1 MLQSQLKEYVEKNS
15 HLVQMKNSE
24 SYPDLFVLKYKRKVF
39 FDGLWNRYLEKC
51 RGLVVDKDF
60 NIIVHP
66 FDKIYNYGIEK
77 NSPVL
82 SDDEKVLAIKK
93 YNGFMATASKYK
105 DDVVVATTGS
115 LDSDYA
121 KLARE
126 MILKAIPEKNFIH
139 NTTFMFEICH
149 SSDPHIIPEKEG
161 VYFLGQRD
169 NGYND
174 KISHS
179 TSISQMVDYGLDW
192 YCSSEFDREYY
203 MLGLWNVPVPTYTT
217 LGELKER
224 VKKVKHEGYVAYT
237 KDGES
242 FKLKSPYYLINKLFA
257 RKQNIDSLLNGD
269 LSKID
274 EEYYPLVGHIKEN
287 REVFSEMDEQSRLNF
302 TRTFLENYLD

>member
-1 MLQSQLKEYVEKNS
+1 MLQSQLKEYVENNS
-15 HLVQMKNSE
+15 NLVQMKRSE
-24 SYPDLFVLKYKRKVF
+24 AYPDLFVLKYKRKVF
-39 FDGLWNRYLEKC
+39 YSGNWNRYLEKC

-82 SDDEKVLAIKK
+82 SDDEKVLVIKK

-139 NTTFMFEICH
+139 DTTFMFEICH

-179 TSISQMVDYGLDW
+179 KSISVMLGSELTWTNYT
-192 YCSSEFDREYY
+192 EFDREYN
-203 MLGLWNVPVPTYTT
+203 MLGLTIPVPTYTT

-224 VKKVKHEGYVAYT
+224 VKKVKHEGYVAYA

-257 RKQNIDSLLNGD
+257 RKQNIDSLLDGN

-274 EEYYPLVGHIKEN
+274 EEYYPLVEHIKEN
-287 REVFSEMDEQSRLNF
+287 REVFSGMDEQSRLNF

>member
-39 FDGLWNRYLEKC
+39 YNGLWNRYLEKC

-66 FDKIYNYGIEK
+66 FDKIFNYGIEK

-82 SDDEKVLAIKK
+82 SNDEKVLAIKK

-149 SSDPHIIPEKEG
+149 FSDPHIIPEKEG
-161 VYFLGQRD
+161 VYFLGQRN

-179 TSISQMVDYGLDW
+179 MSISQMVDSGLDW
-192 YCSSEFDREYY
+192 HCSSEFDIEYN
-203 MLGLWNVPVPTYTT
+203 MLGLTIPVPTYTT

-224 VKKVKHEGYVAYT
+224 VKNVKHEGYVFYHSSGVSS
-237 KDGES
+237 KI
-242 FKLKSPYYLINKLFA
+242 KSPYYLINKLFA
-257 RKQNIDSLLNGD
+257 RMQNIDSLLNGN

-274 EEYYPLVGHIKEN
+274 EEYYPLVEHIKEN
-287 REVFSEMDEQSRLNF
+287 REVFSGMDEQSRLNF
-302 TRTFLENYLD
+302 TRTFLENYLG

>member
-15 HLVQMKNSE
+15 HLVQMKKSE
-24 SYPDLFVLKYKRKVF
+24 SYPDLFVLKYKKKVF
-39 FDGLWNRYLEKC
+39 FDNLWNRYLEKC
-51 RGLVVDKDF
+51 RGLVIDKDF
-60 NIIVHP
+60 NIIIHP
-66 FDKIYNYGIEK
+66 FDKIYNYGVEK

-93 YNGFMATASKYK
+93 YNGFMATASKYN

-126 MILKAIPEKNFIH
+126 MILKALPIKNFIPD
-139 NTTFMFEICH
+139 TTFMFEICH

-161 VYFLGQRD
+161 VYFLGQRG

-179 TSISQMVDYGLDW
+179 KSISVMVE
-192 YCSSEFDREYY
+192 SELLWMNDMDFDREYN
-203 MLGLWNVPVPTYTT
+203 MLGLNIPVPSYTT
-217 LGELKER
+217 IGELKER
-224 VKKVKHEGYVAYT
+224 VKNIHHEGYVFYHSSGASS
-237 KDGES
+237 KI
-242 FKLKSPYYLINKLFA
+242 KSPYYLVNKLFA

-269 LSKID
+269 KSKID
-274 EEYYPLVGHIKEN
+274 EEYYPLLEHIRENKES
-287 REVFSEMDEQSRLNF
+287 FALLSEQDRLNF
-302 TRTFLENYLD
+302 TRNFLENSHE

>member
-15 HLVQMKNSE
+15 NLVQMKRSE
-24 SYPDLFVLKYKRKVF
+24 AYPDLFVLKYKRKVF
-39 FDGLWNRYLEKC
+39 YSGNWNRYLEKC

-126 MILKAIPEKNFIH
+126 MILKVISEKNFIH
-139 NTTFMFEICH
+139 NTTFMFEVCH

-161 VYFLGQRD
+161 VYFLGHRD

-179 TSISQMVDYGLDW
+179 KSISAMFESGLTW
-192 YCSSEFDREYY
+192 TNYTKFDREYNIW
-203 MLGLWNVPVPTYTT
+203 GLNTTVPTYTT

-274 EEYYPLVGHIKEN
+274 EEYYPLVEHIKEN
-287 REVFSEMDEQSRLNF
+287 REVFSGMDEQSRLNF

>member
-1 MLQSQLKEYVEKNS
+1 MIKSQLKEYVEKNPN
-15 HLVQMKNSE
+15 LVQMKRSE
-24 SYPDLFVLKYKRKVF
+24 TYPDLFVLKYKRKVF
-39 FDGLWNRYLEKC
+39 YSGNWDRYLEKC

-60 NIIVHP
+60 NIVIHP

-77 NSPVL
+77 NAPVL
-82 SDDEKVLAIKK
+82 SDDGKVLAIKK

-126 MILKAIPEKNFIH
+126 MILKAIPKKNFIH

-174 KISHS
+174 KIYHYN
-179 TSISQMVDYGLDW
+179 TISQMVDSRFDW
-192 YCSSEFDREYY
+192 DYSSEFDNEYN
-203 MLGLWNVPVPTYTT
+203 MLGLNIPVPTYTT
-217 LGELKER
+217 IGELKER
-224 VKKVKHEGYVAYT
+224 VKNIQHEGYVFYHHSGVSS
-237 KDGES
+237 KI
-242 FKLKSPYYLINKLFA
+242 KSPYYLINKLFA
-257 RKQNIDSLLNGD
+257 RKQNIDSLLDGD

-274 EEYYPLVGHIKEN
+274 EEYYPLVEHIKEN
-287 REVFSEMDEQSRLNF
+287 RSTFAVLSEQDRLQF
-302 TRTFLENYLD
+302 TRTFLENYLV

>member
-1 MLQSQLKEYVEKNS
+1 
-15 HLVQMKNSE
+15 
-24 SYPDLFVLKYKRKVF
+24 VF
-39 FDGLWNRYLEKC
+39 YSGNWNRYLEKC

-161 VYFLGQRD
+161 VYFLGQRN

-179 TSISQMVDYGLDW
+179 KAISQMVDSGLDW
-192 YCSSEFDREYY
+192 YCSSEFDREYN
-203 MLGLWNVPVPTYTT
+203 MLGLTIPVPTYTT

-224 VKKVKHEGYVAYT
+224 VKNVKHEGYVFYHSSGVSS
-237 KDGES
+237 KI
-242 FKLKSPYYLINKLFA
+242 KSPYYLINKLFA
-257 RKQNIDSLLNGD
+257 RKQNIDSLLNGN

-287 REVFSEMDEQSRLNF
+287 REVFSGMDEQSRLNF
-302 TRTFLENYLD
+302 TRIFLENYLG